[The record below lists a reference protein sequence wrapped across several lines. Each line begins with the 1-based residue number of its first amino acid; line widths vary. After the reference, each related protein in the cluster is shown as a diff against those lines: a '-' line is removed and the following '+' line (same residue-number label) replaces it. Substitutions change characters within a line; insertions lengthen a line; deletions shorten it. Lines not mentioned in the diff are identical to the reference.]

1 MKIFTA
7 ITLVVLLCCLE
18 VVLSF
23 PKPNDA
29 ERPKI
34 AAKPQ
39 RNAGMPQRDG
49 AAVLQGLARKHQE
62 GKTERLAQVAKN
74 GHQRATTQETGM

>member
-7 ITLVVLLCCLE
+7 ITFVVLLCCLE
-18 VVLSF
+18 VALSF

-29 ERPKI
+29 EKPRI

-49 AAVLQGLARKHQE
+49 AAVLQELARKRQE
-62 GKTERLAQVAKN
+62 GKTEQLAQMAKN
-74 GHQRATTQETGM
+74 GHQRATTQKYGN